1 MTGRLCARDVMTARV
16 ITVRPETSV
25 KDIVALMLTHH
36 VSGLPV
42 VTIEGELVGI
52 VTEADLLYKETGQ
65 ELPAERFFRGF
76 PPFGRTVDTSRKAEG
91 LTAVDL
97 MYSPVIAVEEDT
109 PLREVAGLMVR
120 RKINRVPVM
129 RGGRLAG
136 IVSRADVL
144 RAFTRPDAELV
155 RTVREALL
163 RELWVDV
170 SKIRVDVR
178 EGVVHL
184 DGAVDRRSER
194 DLVTRWVAGLDGV
207 VGVESRLTFEYDDR
221 AVALGAQWPPDHV

>member
-25 KDIVALMLTHH
+25 KDIAALMLTHH

-65 ELPAERFFRGF
+65 EHPAGRFFKGF

-91 LTAVDL
+91 WTAVDL
-97 MYSPVIAVEEDT
+97 MSSPVITVEEDT

-144 RAFTRPDAELV
+144 RAFTRPDAELA
-155 RTVREALL
+155 RTVREVLL

-207 VGVESRLTFEYDDR
+207 VGVESRLMFEYDDR
-221 AVALGAQWPPDHV
+221 AVALGAQWPTDHV